1 MVNMNWEL
9 KKAYE
14 LSINDFEI
22 ALRHTSFWEFSR
34 RSYLT
39 KKIKEYELKIDK
51 MLVEAN
57 ELNLDT

>member
-39 KKIKEYELKIDK
+39 KRIKFGH
-51 MLVEAN
+51 LVQLVRA
-57 ELNLDT
+57 LP